1 MSLLAE
7 IRTHSE
13 KKTWY
18 SRQAATKRVQ
28 KLTVEYRE
36 NIKHIEPDNLVFLD
50 EPGILL
56 GLARTH
62 ARSQPGTKVTEL
74 MNPARMVNV
83 DCSQSDDAALACAL
97 LDRLEPF
104 WNCWQIAGD
113 RSSVKFAVAVKSNL
127 FELLADIS
135 D

>member
-1 MSLLAE
+1 VGMGNHGGLPL
-7 IRTHSE
+7 

-28 KLTVEYRE
+28 KLTVEYWE

-83 DCSQSDDAALACAL
+83 DCSQIDDAALACAL

-104 WNCWQIAGD
+104 SNCCLHCR
-113 RSSVKFAVAVKSNL
+113 RSQFC
-127 FELLADIS
+127 
-135 D
+135 

>member
-13 KKTWY
+13 KKNWY

-28 KLTVEYRE
+28 KLTVEYWE
-36 NIKHIEPDNLVFLD
+36 NIKHIEPDNLVFLE

-97 LDRLEPF
+97 LDRLEHSGTAAKL
-104 WNCWQIAGD
+104 QAIAVLLNLQS
-113 RSSVKFAVAVKSNL
+113 RSNPICSSF
-127 FELLADIS
+127 
-135 D
+135 

>member
-1 MSLLAE
+1 M
-7 IRTHSE
+7 
-13 KKTWY
+13 
-18 SRQAATKRVQ
+18 
-28 KLTVEYRE
+28 
-36 NIKHIEPDNLVFLD
+36 FLD